1 MVTIFL
7 VINVIHTRHGKI
19 KIGKNDIR
27 KASYSWTPALPAPTS
42 GSSQQ
47 YWKNF
52 VIEGLKKASWLGV
65 LVQRSPGEGNIRSLG
80 MGSKVLSAV

>member
-1 MVTIFL
+1 MLFTCAME
-7 VINVIHTRHGKI
+7 KSI

-27 KASYSWTPALPAPTS
+27 KASYSRTPALPEPIS

-52 VIEGLKKASWLGV
+52 VIKGLKEGLVAWS
-65 LVQRSPGEGNIRSLG
+65 S
-80 MGSKVLSAV
+80 GSEKPR